1 MLDTASRF
9 HRYSANN
16 VFLIMLQKPDAA
28 RVAGFN
34 VWRSLGRQV
43 RKGERGITILAPCKY
58 RRTETDPE
66 TGEETTYAGI
76 RGFTTTKV
84 FDVSQTDGDE
94 LPEVRP
100 TLLEG
105 DDPEGFWNRLAD
117 QVTDAGYTLEHG
129 DCGGAN
135 GRTDPIA
142 RTVRVRDDV
151 SGAQAA
157 KTLAHELAHVLLGH
171 ADNTLSY
178 VTCRGRCEVEA
189 ESVAFLVCRAVGL
202 PTDAYTF
209 AYVAG
214 WSGGKAEVVRSTAD
228 RVLAASRAILA
239 ALETDL
245 EAVA

>member
-1 MLDTASRF
+1 
-9 HRYSANN
+9 
-16 VFLIMLQKPDAA
+16 
-28 RVAGFN
+28 
-34 VWRSLGRQV
+34 
-43 RKGERGITILAPCKY
+43 
-58 RRTETDPE
+58 
-66 TGEETTYAGI
+66 
-76 RGFTTTKV
+76 
-84 FDVSQTDGDE
+84 
-94 LPEVRP
+94 
-100 TLLEG
+100 
-105 DDPEGFWNRLAD
+105 
-117 QVTDAGYTLEHG
+117 
-129 DCGGAN
+129 
-135 GRTDPIA
+135 
-142 RTVRVRDDV
+142 
-151 SGAQAA
+151 
-157 KTLAHELAHVLLGH
+157 LLGH